1 MKRDPHDS
9 RQAIVLRYQAK
20 DDHAPKLVAKGRG
33 YLAEKILELAQRYAI
48 PVRHD
53 KNLLQVLSRLDL
65 NEEIPPEVY
74 KAVAEVLA
82 FIYRLSN
89 RPLTK

>member
-1 MKRDPHDS
+1 MKRNPHES
-9 RQAIVLRYQAK
+9 RQAAVLRYQPK
-20 DDHAPKLVAKGRG
+20 NDHAPRLVAKGRG
-33 YLAEKILELAQRYAI
+33 YLAEKILELARRYNI

-74 KAVAEVLA
+74 KAVAEILA
-82 FIYRLSN
+82 FIYRVSI
-89 RPLTK
+89 RALTK